1 MQYRVRPDLI
11 FLLLAFVLTRVDAA
25 DAPVLEKRVAR
36 AAFTTGIV
44 NREPLD
50 RVLVLKSPAS
60 EVYFFTDLR
69 NLRGHTVIHRWQY
82 KGETVSRVPFVVDGD
97 RWRVFSRKVLPPDSY
112 GEWSVTVIDDT
123 GWPLYVELFQYEPA
137 DTGIDLR
144 ETSSSAELG
153 EEIPAISETASPD
166 APAAAGLPSE

>member
-11 FLLLAFVLTRVDAA
+11 LLLLALVSARVDAA

-44 NREPLD
+44 NREPVD
-50 RVLVLKSPAS
+50 RVLALKSPAT

-69 NLRGHTVIHRWQY
+69 NLKGHTVVHRWQY
-82 KGETVSRVPFVVDGD
+82 KGEVVSRVPFVVDGD

-112 GEWSVTVIDDT
+112 GEWSVTVVDDS
-123 GWPLYVELFQYEPA
+123 GWPLYVELFRYEPA
-137 DTGIDLR
+137 DAALDSRQTGP
-144 ETSSSAELG
+144 S
-153 EEIPAISETASPD
+153 EEFHDEAGVSPAITPPAV
-166 APAAAGLPSE
+166 PAAAGMLSE